1 MKYFLLVVL
10 ITLHAAAAEVKMLT
24 WSDYI
29 DPEIPKQFAKETGI
43 DVKIDVYEET
53 EAMMAKLQA
62 AGGDRQYDLV
72 VVSDH
77 AIPVLVKLE
86 LIRKIDLSKIPN
98 AKNVDDRFKNPP
110 F

>member
-1 MKYFLLVVL
+1 MMIQPRLGLFLSALFFVNGIVS
-10 ITLHAAAAEVKMLT
+10 AADIKMLT

-29 DPEIPKQFAKETGI
+29 DPEIPKQFQKQTGI
-43 DVKIDVYEET
+43 EVKIDVYEET

-77 AIPVLVKLE
+77 AIPVLVKLG
-86 LIRKIDLSKIPN
+86 LIRKLDLAKVPN
-98 AKNVDDRFKNPP
+98 AKNV
-110 F
+110 